1 MAAGSKR
8 MRLKVKGLNDLIV
21 SFNKTT
27 SESYTDMRFKY
38 KIGSPPKKRIH
49 VSIIEKLPNMGQLS
63 PKFRKGTSELP
74 TRALN
79 SLLGATKQGVLLV

>member
-38 KIGSPPKKRIH
+38 KIGSPPQKKN
-49 VSIIEKLPNMGQLS
+49 SCQYY
-63 PKFRKGTSELP
+63 RKTAKHGTVKSKIQK
-74 TRALN
+74 RN
-79 SLLGATKQGVLLV
+79 V